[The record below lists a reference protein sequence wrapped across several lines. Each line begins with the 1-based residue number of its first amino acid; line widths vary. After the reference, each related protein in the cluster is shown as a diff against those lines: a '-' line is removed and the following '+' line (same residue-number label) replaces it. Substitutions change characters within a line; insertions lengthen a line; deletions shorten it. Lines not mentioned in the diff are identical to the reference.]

1 MGTDTKE
8 APVQEVKKQGKKR
21 KGKAERERAKLD
33 GPSNAAKET
42 VRSDPASKQAKV
54 SKKHKKARTPPP
66 ADKTEKAK
74 RTAVA
79 ATKSA
84 DDGKTKEV
92 SLEVSCT
99 VFVAGMSPSFD
110 RDAFKAF
117 FEKCGE
123 IVDLSVPMRKN
134 KPHQDKKGFKPVSRG
149 IAFIQYASIEAAR
162 CARAKNQSTFDGK
175 TLTVT
180 MSKAEKSSADP
191 AKADKEVAAQV
202 AAKQDYTVFV
212 TNIPHAAEEADVKA
226 HFRECGNI
234 AGCRVMSQ
242 KGIAFIRYKR
252 EEGFQNALDKNG
264 DAFQGRELSVTKA
277 NAKTKGEEV
286 KE

>member
-33 GPSNAAKET
+33 APSNSAKEV
-42 VRSDPASKQAKV
+42 VRSESKLKQVKV
-54 SKKHKKARTPPP
+54 SKKHKKVTAPPP
-66 ADKTEKAK
+66 VDTK
-74 RTAVA
+74 RPTLG

-84 DDGKTKEV
+84 DDKPKEV

-110 RDAFKAF
+110 RDAFKTF
-117 FEKCGE
+117 FETCGE

-134 KPHQDKKGFKPVSRG
+134 KPHEDKKGRKPVSRG

-191 AKADKEVAAQV
+191 AKADKQAVAQI

-212 TNIPHAAEEADVKA
+212 TNIPHAAEEAVVKA

-234 AGCRVMSQ
+234 AGCRMISQ

-252 EEGFQNALDKNG
+252 EEGFQNALEKNG
-264 DAFQGRELSVTKA
+264 DSFQGRELNVTKA
-277 NAKTKGEEV
+277 NAKPKGEEAV
-286 KE
+286 E